1 MRFTNGA
8 VLVVLAALSSSAG
21 TAQLPIDKNH
31 SSVAFH
37 VPIMNGMSKVHG
49 KFTDFDIEL
58 NYNDTDVTKSTVKA
72 TMKVQSIDTGIK
84 DRDDDLRSNN
94 FFDAAKYPDISFEST
109 RIEKQG
115 DHLLAKGTLTMH
127 GVPHEIALPVSLTGS
142 FTDPKTGKQVNG
154 FAANITLNRRDY
166 GINWTHSVL
175 ASFVG
180 DEVEVELEVLT
191 KLH

>member
-84 DRDDDLRSNN
+84 DRDDDLRSNK
-94 FFDAAKYPDISFEST
+94 F
-109 RIEKQG
+109 
-115 DHLLAKGTLTMH
+115 
-127 GVPHEIALPVSLTGS
+127 
-142 FTDPKTGKQVNG
+142 
-154 FAANITLNRRDY
+154 
-166 GINWTHSVL
+166 
-175 ASFVG
+175 
-180 DEVEVELEVLT
+180 
-191 KLH
+191 

>member
-8 VLVVLAALSSSAG
+8 VLVVLAALSSSEG

-84 DRDDDLRSNN
+84 DRDDDLRSNK
-94 FFDAAKYPDISFEST
+94 F
-109 RIEKQG
+109 
-115 DHLLAKGTLTMH
+115 
-127 GVPHEIALPVSLTGS
+127 
-142 FTDPKTGKQVNG
+142 
-154 FAANITLNRRDY
+154 
-166 GINWTHSVL
+166 
-175 ASFVG
+175 
-180 DEVEVELEVLT
+180 
-191 KLH
+191 